1 MNCILKNCLIL
12 TADFS
17 KYCGKS
23 TADFFKNCGKG
34 SAVLFI
40 LRHFTNKYLN
50 IPNNTLVNQQFNS
63 NVFLV
68 VFVLL
73 ILC

>member
-34 SAVLFI
+34 SAVLFN
-40 LRHFTNKYLN
+40 LW
-50 IPNNTLVNQQFNS
+50 QQQ
-63 NVFLV
+63 
-68 VFVLL
+68 
-73 ILC
+73 